1 MRISTWIQKYKD
13 MSQPVKASFWFT
25 VCNILNKGIALIST
39 PVFVRILTTDEYGD
53 YSVFQSWYSILV
65 IFATLNLFSGEY
77 GKGLIEFDDDKDRFT
92 SSVLG
97 LTSVITL
104 LVFAVFACNL
114 TFWSGKLSLSPILI
128 IALFVEI
135 FTMSAYEFWSTKQR
149 FEYKYKKVV
158 LSTLGMSVGS
168 ILLGII
174 SVLATDNYKLEA
186 RVFSDVFVKAV
197 ISLVAFFVIV
207 RNGKKLFDKKYWK
220 YALLFNLPLI
230 PHFLS
235 TMVLS
240 QSDRIMIKDMVGSS
254 AAAVYSIAYT
264 IGTMVLLITNAIN
277 NSFTPYTYQALKDKE
292 YDGIKKNATLL
303 CVLVAV
309 LVILSMA
316 FAPEI
321 ILIFGGSKYYEAIW
335 VVPPVAVSMFLIFLY
350 SLFSNIEYYFKKT
363 GFIALASI
371 VCAVANLGLNK
382 VFIELFGY
390 YAAGYTTLV
399 CYGLLALMHYFFYRK
414 ALHQEGVR
422 ASEVYN
428 LKQLLLILAAVLCV
442 MFVMTFTYRHI
453 VIRYAIVAV
462 ILAVMFVNRK
472 KIIGWLKNIRNS

>member
-292 YDGIKKNATLL
+292 YDGIKKNAKKLSDTDFFPIAMGIVLGVLFGKINISFSDSLSFSPGLTGGVLMVALVLSAIGKTGPIIWSMSGPANQLL
-303 CVLVAV
+303 RQLGLLLFLAEVGTSAGKNLVATFQESGLLMFGV
-309 LVILSMA
+309 GAAITLVPMLVAAIVGHFVFKISLLDLLGTITGGMTSTPGLAAADSMVDSNI
-316 FAPEI
+316 P
-321 ILIFGGSKYYEAIW
+321 S
-335 VVPPVAVSMFLIFLY
+335 VAYATVYPIAMVFLI
-350 SLFSNIEYYFKKT
+350 LFIQV
-363 GFIALASI
+363 IAS
-371 VCAVANLGLNK
+371 AV
-382 VFIELFGY
+382 Y
-390 YAAGYTTLV
+390 
-399 CYGLLALMHYFFYRK
+399 
-414 ALHQEGVR
+414 
-422 ASEVYN
+422 
-428 LKQLLLILAAVLCV
+428 
-442 MFVMTFTYRHI
+442 
-453 VIRYAIVAV
+453 
-462 ILAVMFVNRK
+462 
-472 KIIGWLKNIRNS
+472 

>member
-292 YDGIKKNATLL
+292 YDGIKNNATML
-303 CVLVAV
+303 
-309 LVILSMA
+309 
-316 FAPEI
+316 
-321 ILIFGGSKYYEAIW
+321 
-335 VVPPVAVSMFLIFLY
+335 
-350 SLFSNIEYYFKKT
+350 
-363 GFIALASI
+363 
-371 VCAVANLGLNK
+371 
-382 VFIELFGY
+382 
-390 YAAGYTTLV
+390 
-399 CYGLLALMHYFFYRK
+399 
-414 ALHQEGVR
+414 
-422 ASEVYN
+422 
-428 LKQLLLILAAVLCV
+428 
-442 MFVMTFTYRHI
+442 
-453 VIRYAIVAV
+453 
-462 ILAVMFVNRK
+462 
-472 KIIGWLKNIRNS
+472 

>member
-1 MRISTWIQKYKD
+1 MKISTWIQKYKD
-13 MSQPVKASFWFT
+13 MAQPVKASFWFT

-39 PVFVRILTTDEYGD
+39 PIFVRILTTDQYGD
-53 YSVFQSWYSILV
+53 YAVFQSWYSILV

-77 GKGLIEFDDDKDRFT
+77 GKGLIEFDQDKDRFT

-97 LTSVITL
+97 LTSLITL
-104 LVFAVFACNL
+104 IVFAVFACNL
-114 TFWSGKLSLSPILI
+114 TFWSGALSLSPILI
-128 IALFVEI
+128 IALFIEI

-168 ILLGII
+168 ILLGIL
-174 SVLATDNYKLEA
+174 SVMATSTYKLEA

-207 RNGKKLFDKKYWK
+207 RNGRKLFDKKYWK

-240 QSDRIMIKDMVGSS
+240 QSDRIMVGST

-277 NSFTPYTYQALKDKE
+277 NSFTPYTYQALKDKA
-292 YDGIKKNATLL
+292 YAGIKKNATLL
-303 CVLVAV
+303 CILVAV
-309 LVILSMA
+309 LVVLSMA

-321 ILIFGGSKYYEAIW
+321 ILIFGGRKYYEAIW

-350 SLFSNIEYYFKKT
+350 SLFSNIEYYYKKT
-363 GFIALASI
+363 GYIALASI
-371 VCAVANLGLNK
+371 ACAGANLLLNK
-382 VFIELFGY
+382 IFIQLFGY

-428 LKQLLLILAAVLCV
+428 IKQLLLILAAVLCV
-442 MFVMTFTYRHI
+442 MFVMTFTYKHI

-462 ILAVMFVNRK
+462 ILVIMIINK
-472 KIIGWLKNIRNS
+472 NKILGWLKNIKNS

>member
-1 MRISTWIQKYKD
+1 MKISTWIQKYKD
-13 MSQPVKASFWFT
+13 MAQPVKASFWFT

-39 PVFVRILTTDEYGD
+39 PIFVRILTTDQYGD
-53 YSVFQSWYSILV
+53 YAVFQSWYSILV

-77 GKGLIEFDDDKDRFT
+77 GKGLIEFDQDKDRFT

-97 LTSVITL
+97 LTSLITL
-104 LVFAVFACNL
+104 IVFAVFACNL
-114 TFWSGKLSLSPILI
+114 TFWSGALSLSPILI
-128 IALFVEI
+128 IALFIEI

-168 ILLGII
+168 ILLGIL
-174 SVLATDNYKLEA
+174 SVMATSTYKLEA

-207 RNGKKLFDKKYWK
+207 RNGRKLFDKKYWK

-240 QSDRIMIKDMVGSS
+240 QSDRIMIKSI

-277 NSFTPYTYQALKDKE
+277 NSFTPYTYQALKDKA
-292 YDGIKKNATLL
+292 YAGIKKNATLL
-303 CVLVAV
+303 CILVAV
-309 LVILSMA
+309 LVVLSMA

-321 ILIFGGSKYYEAIW
+321 ILIFGGRKYYEAIW

-350 SLFSNIEYYFKKT
+350 SLFSNIEYYYKKT
-363 GFIALASI
+363 GYIALASI
-371 VCAVANLGLNK
+371 ACAGANLLLNK
-382 VFIELFGY
+382 IFIQLFGY

-428 LKQLLLILAAVLCV
+428 IKQLLLILAAVLCV
-442 MFVMTFTYRHI
+442 MFVMTFTYKHI

-462 ILAVMFVNRK
+462 ILVIMIINK
-472 KIIGWLKNIRNS
+472 NKILGWLKNIKNS